1 MGSLA
6 FAACIDFVQAV
17 EQQLQYET
25 EISPDLLP
33 RLSECCT
40 KIVSPAHVNFHFF
53 KDMQGL
59 NTIEGEISCEVV
71 FTCQRCSKEFRQV
84 LTSNFSSTPDK
95 QKACS
100 LRIEDKL
107 DLVEL
112 NEQGQFELLNFLEDC
127 LMLEIPFVP
136 KHEEG
141 DPECQESTDLSFGKI
156 DMNKENPFARLAEL
170 KEKLSK

>member
-1 MGSLA
+1 MSSLA
-6 FAACIDFVQAV
+6 FSACIDFVQAV
-17 EQQLQYET
+17 EQGLQYET
-25 EISPDLLP
+25 DIPQNLLP
-33 RLSECCT
+33 RLSDCCT
-40 KIVSPAHVNFHFF
+40 KIAAPAHVKFHFF
-53 KDMQGL
+53 RDMQGL

-71 FTCQRCSKEFRQV
+71 FTCQRCGKDFKEV
-84 LTSNFSSTPDK
+84 LTSDFCSTPDK

-127 LMLEIPFVP
+127 LMLEIPFVA

-141 DPECQESTDLSFGKI
+141 DPECQEDSAWSFGKI
-156 DMNKENPFARLAEL
+156 DTNKENPFARLAEL
-170 KEKLSK
+170 KEKLIK